1 MLIKGF
7 LGTSLIDFPGRI
19 ASIVFTGGCNFRCP
33 FCHNADL
40 VLFYKQLPT
49 ITEEEVLEKIKKRKG
64 FIDGVEIT
72 GGEPLLYNDT
82 LDFIKKI
89 KELGYEVKLDTNGY
103 FPDKLEEILN
113 SGIVDFIA
121 MDIKSSPEKYSY
133 ACGIEIDL
141 SKIRASISLI
151 MKKAK
156 EYEFRTTVAPKI
168 VEEEDIIPMVK
179 MIEGAEMYA
188 LQEFRPVKTIDP
200 SFMEISPYPKENL
213 YHFAE
218 IAKPYVKKI
227 EVRTE

>member
-19 ASIVFTGGCNFRCP
+19 SSIVFTGGCNFRCP

-40 VLFYKQLPT
+40 VLYHKELPT
-49 ITEEEVLEKIKKRKG
+49 LTEEEILEKIKKRKG

-72 GGEPLLYNDT
+72 GGEPLIYNDT

-89 KELGYEVKLDTNGY
+89 KKMGFQVKLDTNGY
-103 FPDKLEEILN
+103 FPEKLKEILD
-113 SGIVDFIA
+113 SGMVDFVA

-133 ACGIEIDL
+133 ASGIEIDL
-141 SKIRASISLI
+141 SKIENSISLI
-151 MKKAK
+151 MKKSK

-168 VEEEDIIPMVK
+168 VEEKDIVPMVK

-200 SFMEISPYPKENL
+200 SFMEISPYPKDVL
-213 YHFAE
+213 FRFAE
-218 IAKPYVKKI
+218 IAKPYVKNV

>member
-1 MLIKGF
+1 LIKGF

-19 ASIVFTGGCNFRCP
+19 SSIVFTGGCNFRCP

-40 VLFYKQLPT
+40 VLDYKNLPT
-49 ITEEEVLEKIKKRKG
+49 LTENEILEKIKKRKG

-82 LDFIKKI
+82 LDFIKKV

-103 FPDKLEEILN
+103 FPEKLEEILD
-113 SGIVDFIA
+113 SGMVDFIA

-141 SKIRASISLI
+141 NKIEDSISLI
-151 MKKAK
+151 MNKAK

-200 SFMEISPYPKENL
+200 SFMEISPYPKEVL
-213 YHFAE
+213 FHFAE

-227 EVRTE
+227 EVRTEG